1 MTDDERMGTL
11 LSMQKDETTPAWEPR
26 AVTRARGLSDLL
38 VRRPELAGVYSPADV
53 TAEAVR
59 WSA

>member
-1 MTDDERMGTL
+1 MANEERVVEL
-11 LSMQKDETTPAWEPR
+11 VKPVWEPR

-38 VRRPELAGVYSPADV
+38 SRRPELTGVYLPADV
-53 TAEAVR
+53 TADALR

>member
-1 MTDDERMGTL
+1 MTNVERTGTL
-11 LSMQKDETTPAWEPR
+11 LSLLPKGPPPAWEPR

-38 VRRPELAGVYSPADV
+38 VRRPELSGVYSPADV